1 MKLKYIKR
9 YHIYILAAAIVMFVI
24 GIFVSSFI
32 AKNNTLLNETER
44 SWLRSRN
51 NKIVYGAHI
60 NAPPLRFLDEN
71 DGQYKGLVID
81 YIYAMSL
88 ELGIDIETHPY
99 VWNEALS
106 KLAEGETDL
115 CDMFES
121 TERSKTYLFTQPI
134 YNLRGVFVASSDND
148 EIRSIKDIENI
159 KTVAL
164 ERGDYTNG
172 YFKTHFP
179 NMEIIY
185 ADDVQGALNLLIE
198 GKADGAAGDE
208 LVVLNFVNKM
218 HDKSK
223 IKVKVLDPPLYE
235 LPVVFAVSKS
245 SPILVGI
252 LNKAIDKID
261 KTNTL
266 EKIQQKWFGLPISI
280 IVPNNRQQKI
290 LKYTG
295 GIILLLIILS
305 VIFFYIN
312 LSLKKEVQTRTKQLL
327 QAQKM
332 AAIGQLAAGVAHEIR
347 NPLGIIR
354 TYLYI
359 IENKAKHLEEW
370 SQIEKPIKS
379 INKAAERA
387 DKIINNLLNLSGT
400 SENTSSWVRL
410 DKIFSEIIELPS
422 KEMIK
427 KGISHSIKIRT
438 EYEYFIV
445 PDSLR
450 MILINVINNAIDAME
465 HGGFLDIVA
474 ADVAVGFEITFKD
487 TGVGM
492 KEETLDYIFNPFFT
506 TKQPGKGTGLG
517 LYITYNEVTRLNG
530 EIKVRSEEG
539 RGTTVDIIIP
549 AKKRRYEQC
558 K

>member
-1 MKLKYIKR
+1 MKRGYIKR
-9 YHIYILAAAIVMFVI
+9 YHIYILAAVMVLFVI
-24 GIFVSSFI
+24 GIFISSFI
-32 AKNNTLLNETER
+32 AKSNTLLNETER
-44 SWLRSRN
+44 NWLRSRN

-88 ELGIDIETHPY
+88 ELGIEIETHPY

-121 TERSKTYLFTQPI
+121 AERSKNYLFTQPI
-134 YNLRGVFVASSDND
+134 YNLRGVFVVSGDND
-148 EIRSIKDIENI
+148 EISSIKDIKNI

-179 NMEIIY
+179 EIQIVY
-185 ADDVQGALNLLIE
+185 ADDVQGALNLVIE

-208 LVVLNFVNKM
+208 LVVLNFVKKLQ
-218 HDKSK
+218 DKSM
-223 IKVKVLDPPLYE
+223 IKVLDPPLYE

-280 IVPNNRQQKI
+280 IVPNNRQQRI

-312 LSLKKEVQTRTKQLL
+312 LSLKKEVQIRTKQLL

-354 TYLYI
+354 TYSYI

-370 SQIEKPIKS
+370 SQIEKPIRS
-379 INKAAERA
+379 INNAVERA

-410 DKIFSEIIELPS
+410 DKIFSEIMELPS

-427 KGISHSIKIRT
+427 REISHSLKIRT
-438 EYEYFIV
+438 ECEYFIV

-465 HGGFLDIVA
+465 HGGSLDIVA
-474 ADVAVGFEITFKD
+474 ADVTGGFEITFKD

-530 EIKVRSEEG
+530 EIKVHSEEG

-549 AKKRRYEQC
+549 TKKRRYEQ
-558 K
+558 